1 MTHSTHTDHHLEGL
15 ALLAV
20 GLLAL
25 LVFSVPA
32 VGEQSASRK
41 SVTGSGSKDAGV
53 AVQSSSTAAKAS
65 FASGS
70 GFNFL
75 AVKVSNHG
83 NLISF
88 ESPAGREGYAV
99 CSQGGGTVHAH
110 DTGDVEAGFGA
121 PTFAQPNGAGTFPLT
136 VTRRTTDGKF
146 QLAQVW
152 NKPDT
157 VEKDVTVAMTL
168 KNVSGARIDS
178 NLLLSRSGDFDIGD
192 SSADLGAET
201 SDSAWMWDDVGGPE
215 VQPAGLK
222 LTSLTFGTNHAARM
236 ETTSDW
242 MLGRTSPTLPPSRLG
257 CQNLFTQTPT
267 PEARDLA
274 MRSFYVFEGGLAAG
288 QSKTVKFEY
297 GRM

>member
-1 MTHSTHTDHHLEGL
+1 MRRILLLAATMAL
-15 ALLAV
+15 ALVLV
-20 GLLAL
+20 GGVAI
-25 LVFSVPA
+25 SKQP
-32 VGEQSASRK
+32 QDPPDK
-41 SVTGSGSKDAGV
+41 GSGELPR
-53 AVQSSSTAAKAS
+53 STTVKAS

-70 GFNFL
+70 GFDFL
-75 AVKVSNHG
+75 GVKVSNHG

-88 ESPAGREGYAV
+88 ESPAGRQAVFAGREGYAV
-99 CSQGGGTVHAH
+99 CSQGGGLVHGH
-110 DTGDVEAGFGA
+110 DTGDVEEGFGA

-146 QLAQVW
+146 QLTQVW
-152 NKPDT
+152 NKPDP

-222 LTSLTFGTNHAARM
+222 LTALTFGTNHAARM